1 MNFVKLYQIMNKKI
15 KLILHL
21 PRYVSLALHSNVLET
36 GHPCWLLFSMRI
48 SVKVIAA
55 SIISVMVISSAA
67 LAGVYSY
74 GERTTVVAWAQKYIV
89 KDAESLIEIA
99 RKFDVGYHEIVDANP
114 GLDPFVPGDGVSVQ
128 IPTSW
133 ILPDVKRYEGIVI
146 NLSELRLFYFINGT
160 GPKHV
165 MTFPIGIGKEGFNTP
180 IGTFNIIDK
189 TVNPVW
195 HVPESIQR
203 EKPELPKVVL
213 AGPDNPL
220 GSHAMRL
227 SIGDVLIHGTNKPWG
242 VGRKFSHGCIRL
254 YPEDIPILFRS
265 VPKGTKVTIVRQ
277 PVKIGERGGKVFL
290 EVSNDADAKNMN
302 YFDSAIS
309 LLRKKNLLKDIS
321 SEKLCDALRKK
332 RGIPV
337 DISNK

>member
-1 MNFVKLYQIMNKKI
+1 MIV
-15 KLILHL
+15 
-21 PRYVSLALHSNVLET
+21 VV
-36 GHPCWLLFSMRI
+36 
-48 SVKVIAA
+48 
-55 SIISVMVISSAA
+55 SIITVAMILPAA
-67 LAGVYSY
+67 LAAVYSY
-74 GERTTVVAWAQKYIV
+74 GEGNTVIAWAQTYIV

-114 GLDPFVPGDGVSVQ
+114 GLDPFVPGEGVSLQ

-133 ILPDVKRYEGIVI
+133 ILPDVTRYEGIVI
-146 NLSELRLFYFINGT
+146 NLSELRLFYFVKSAGS
-160 GPKHV
+160 KRV

-180 IGTFNIIDK
+180 LGRFSIIEK

-203 EKPELPKVVL
+203 EKPELPKVVP
-213 AGPDNPL
+213 AGLDNPL

-227 SIGDVLIHGTNKPWG
+227 SVGDILIHGTNKPWG

-254 YPEDIPILFRS
+254 YPEDIPMLFRL

-290 EVSNDADAKNMN
+290 EVSNDTDAKNLN
-302 YFDSAIS
+302 YFDSAIL

-321 SEKLCDALRKK
+321 REKLYEALRKK

>member
-1 MNFVKLYQIMNKKI
+1 
-15 KLILHL
+15 
-21 PRYVSLALHSNVLET
+21 
-36 GHPCWLLFSMRI
+36 
-48 SVKVIAA
+48 
-55 SIISVMVISSAA
+55 
-67 LAGVYSY
+67 
-74 GERTTVVAWAQKYIV
+74 
-89 KDAESLIEIA
+89 
-99 RKFDVGYHEIVDANP
+99 
-114 GLDPFVPGDGVSVQ
+114 
-128 IPTSW
+128 
-133 ILPDVKRYEGIVI
+133 
-146 NLSELRLFYFINGT
+146 
-160 GPKHV
+160 

-180 IGTFNIIDK
+180 LGRFSIIDK
-189 TVNPVW
+189 TVDPVW
-195 HVPESIQR
+195 HVPESIQK
-203 EKPELPKVVL
+203 EKPELPKVVP

-265 VPKGTKVTIVRQ
+265 VPKGTKVIIVRQ
-277 PVKIGERGGKVFL
+277 PVKIGERNGKVFL

>member
-1 MNFVKLYQIMNKKI
+1 MIV
-15 KLILHL
+15 
-21 PRYVSLALHSNVLET
+21 VV
-36 GHPCWLLFSMRI
+36 
-48 SVKVIAA
+48 
-55 SIISVMVISSAA
+55 SIITVAMILPAA

-74 GERTTVVAWAQKYIV
+74 GEGNTVIAWAQTYIV

-114 GLDPFVPGDGVSVQ
+114 GLDPFVPGEGVSVQ

-146 NLSELRLFYFINGT
+146 NLSELRLFYFVKSAGS
-160 GPKHV
+160 KRV

-180 IGTFNIIDK
+180 LGRFSVVEK
-189 TVNPVW
+189 TVGPKW
-195 HVPESIQR
+195 HVPESIR
-203 EKPELPKVVL
+203 KEKPELPKVVP

-227 SIGDVLIHGTNKPWG
+227 SIGDILIHGTNKPWG

-254 YPEDIPILFRS
+254 YPEDIPVLFRL

-290 EVSNDADAKNMN
+290 EVSNDTDAKNMN
-302 YFDSAIS
+302 YFDSAIL

-321 SEKLCDALRKK
+321 REKLYEALRKK